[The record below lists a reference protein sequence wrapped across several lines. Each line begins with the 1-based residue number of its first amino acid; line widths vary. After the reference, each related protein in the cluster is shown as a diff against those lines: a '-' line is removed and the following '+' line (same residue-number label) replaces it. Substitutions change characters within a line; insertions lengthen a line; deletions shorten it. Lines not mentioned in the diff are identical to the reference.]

1 MTTPDPAIMSA
12 RYGRERR
19 TPRAFAVAGVVA
31 GLLITLAV
39 GPQVGGRGPAVVA
52 EHLSYE
58 VLDDANVTVRFA
70 LTTSPGVTARCSVV
84 AFNEAHTQVGFR
96 EVTVGPVT
104 ERRTAH
110 ETQLTTNEGATTGS
124 VENCVVVTTE

>member
-19 TPRAFAVAGVVA
+19 TPRAFAVAGVLA
-31 GLLITLAV
+31 GLLVTLAV
-39 GPQVGGRGPAVVA
+39 GPQLGDRNPTVHA

-58 VLDDANVTVRFA
+58 VIDDATVTVRFA
-70 LTTSPGVTARCSVV
+70 LTTRPGVTARCSVV

-96 EVTVGPVT
+96 EVTIGPVA
-104 ERRTAH
+104 ERRSAH
-110 ETQLTTNEGATTGS
+110 ETQLTTNEHATTGS
-124 VENCVVVTTE
+124 VENCIVVAAE